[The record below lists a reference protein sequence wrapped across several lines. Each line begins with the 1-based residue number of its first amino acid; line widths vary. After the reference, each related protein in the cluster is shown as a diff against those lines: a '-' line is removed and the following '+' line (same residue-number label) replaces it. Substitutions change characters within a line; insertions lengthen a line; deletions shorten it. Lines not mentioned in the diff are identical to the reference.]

1 MNQWWI
7 DMVLLGALAVLVVLL
22 FAFSR
27 MGARRLSVQGGRGG
41 RDKRETPPWLRDPH
55 GVLLRQAGIMGRG
68 GRAALWAWKVFFAA
82 LLPLIRAE
90 FLVWFGIE
98 PLYDHTSIYVAVIGF
113 FMPELWL
120 LRRRRRRRKRIEN
133 ALSYFLDL
141 TVALLRA
148 GLPIERALR
157 RAGTHGFRG
166 RHPLGVEIE
175 LVAHEMGMGKDR
187 GEAIAALPGRTGV
200 ADLRSVAG
208 AVRMGLKRGSS
219 IEEALSAQADT
230 MRVKLR
236 ERRMRR
242 INRMAVVAL
251 FPVLLCGLP
260 VFLVVVYFPAF
271 LRIVETLNMLR
282 EGYY

>member
-1 MNQWWI
+1 MNGWWI
-7 DMVLLGALAVLVVLL
+7 DAALLVALAVLLVLS
-22 FAFSR
+22 FVFSR
-27 MGARRLSVQGGRGG
+27 TGARRLRVHDRKEGRS
-41 RDKRETPPWLRDPH
+41 RRETPAWARDPH

-68 GRAALWAWKVFFAA
+68 GRPALWAWKVFFAA
-82 LLPLIRAE
+82 VLPLVRAE
-90 FLVWFGIE
+90 FLLWFGVE
-98 PLYDHTSIYVAVIGF
+98 PLYDQTSVYVAVIGF
-113 FMPELWL
+113 FLPELWL
-120 LRRRRRRRKRIEN
+120 LRRRKRRRKRIEA

-148 GLPIERALR
+148 GLPIEQALR

-166 RHPLGVEIE
+166 RHPLGVEID
-175 LVAHEMGMGKDR
+175 LVAHEMAMGKDR
-187 GEAIAALPGRTGV
+187 GEAIGALPERTGV
-200 ADLRSVAG
+200 ADFRSVAG

-219 IEEALSAQADT
+219 IEEALGAQADT

-282 EGYY
+282 ESYY